1 MDNSDSDPG
10 NDYTVK
16 FTSGIRDYLIVS
28 LLVLLSSLG
37 LYFVKD
43 LIGYQ
48 VVSFGLLFLVSILAV
63 FFGSGPILFAAASS
77 ATIWDYFF
85 IPPQFNLHIEKPVD
99 VLMLVMFFIIAIVN
113 GILTSRIRSQEKK
126 TRIREERTQA
136 LYYLTKELSSVSGIS
151 EVSRIASLCV
161 KKYFNLD
168 SAIVLKTNLNKLGRS
183 PEEGNQIDLSGGDF
197 AVADWVYKNSSP
209 AGKFTESMPADHY
222 TFYPLTGN
230 SGNMGVIATDQHQIF
245 TQGEKQFWETF
256 VAQISGKYER
266 EFLRNAAKDT
276 YILTE
281 SEKLYKTLFNSIS
294 HELRIPVATILGAS
308 DTLISQDYPEATR
321 QELYSEI
328 SIASVRLNRLIENLL
343 NMSRLESGHIKP
355 RFDWCDVNDL
365 ANKVAES
372 LHHELRNYQLIIVIP
387 AETPLVWIDFG
398 LMEQVLHNLILN
410 ATQHTPAGTNI
421 RLKISCD
428 KEFLNIL
435 VMDRGPGFPPSEL
448 DFVFNKFYRGKSAK
462 AGGTGLGL
470 SIVKGFVT
478 AHGGTIIAENR
489 ANGGARFILRI
500 PVKTADINLNKKPEE
515 Q

>member
-1 MDNSDSDPG
+1 MDNTNSDTG

-16 FTSGIRDYLIVS
+16 FTSGIMDYLIVF
-28 LLVLLSSLG
+28 LLVLLSSVC

-43 LIGYQ
+43 IIGYQ

-63 FFGSGPILFAAASS
+63 FFGSGPILFAATSS
-77 ATIWDYFF
+77 AAIWDYFF
-85 IPPQFNLHIEKPVD
+85 IPPQFTLHIEKPVD
-99 VLMLVMFFIIAIVN
+99 LLMLIMFFIIAILN
-113 GILTSRIRSQEKK
+113 GILTSRVRSQEKK
-126 TRIREERTQA
+126 TRIKEERTQA

-151 EVSRIASLCV
+151 EVSRIASGCV
-161 KKYFNLD
+161 KKYFKLD
-168 SAIVLKTNLNKLGRS
+168 STIILKTNLNVLGRS
-183 PEEGNQIDLSGGDF
+183 PEEGNQFKLSGGDF
-197 AVADWVYKNSSP
+197 EIADWVYKNSSP
-209 AGKFTESMPADHY
+209 AGKFTEKMLAEHY

-230 SGNMGVIATDQHQIF
+230 SGNMGVIVTSRHQIF
-245 TQGEKQFWETF
+245 TRGEEQFWETF
-256 VAQISGKYER
+256 IAQISGKYER
-266 EFLRNAAKDT
+266 EFLRNATKET

-308 DTLISQDYPEATR
+308 DALISQDYPEITR

-355 RFDWCDVNDL
+355 RYDWCDVNDL
-365 ANKVAES
+365 AYKVAES
-372 LHHELRNYQLIIVIP
+372 LQHELRNYQLIVEIP
-387 AETPLVWIDFG
+387 TEMPLVRIDFG
-398 LMEQVLHNLILN
+398 LMEQVLYNLVLN

-428 KEFLNIL
+428 KEFLNIQ

-489 ANGGARFILRI
+489 ATGGARFNLCI
-500 PVKTADINLNKKPEE
+500 PVETADLNLNKKSEE
-515 Q
+515 L